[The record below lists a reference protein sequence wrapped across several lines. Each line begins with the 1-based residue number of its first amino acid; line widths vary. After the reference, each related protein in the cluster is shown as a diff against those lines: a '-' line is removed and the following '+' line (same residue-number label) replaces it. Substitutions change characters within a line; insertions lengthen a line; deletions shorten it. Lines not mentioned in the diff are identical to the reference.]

1 MIKLIASDMDGTLL
15 KDNKEMDDEIDS
27 VLEELKKKQIHFVAA
42 SGRQRNSLEKLFE
55 KHLKDVTIVAEN
67 GAYVVHNGKELYASC
82 MSEELIALVLEQ
94 LYQLENIGILLCGKK
109 YSYTNSVVL
118 YENLRSPKFHY
129 NIVLVENFSDVKENI
144 IKISLSDTSAK
155 GASDYSFPLLE
166 KALTGKVEIAVS
178 GFDCVDIVNKG
189 VSKGTAIEAL
199 QKMWNITPEET
210 MAFGDNYNDVQMLQK
225 AKYSFAM
232 KRADDGVKQY
242 ANYIAGD
249 NNENAVIEEIKKS
262 IIEVKK

>member
-15 KDNKEMDDEIDS
+15 NDNKEMDSEIDA
-27 VLEELKKKQIHFVAA
+27 VLEELNKKQIHFVAA

-67 GAYVVHNGKELYASC
+67 GAYVVHDGKELYASC
-82 MSEELIALVLEQ
+82 MPQQLVEQ
-94 LYQLENIGILLCGKK
+94 VLKELYQLQGIDIQLCTRQHC
-109 YSYTNSVVL
+109 YTNSVDL

-129 NIVLVENFSDVKENI
+129 DIVLVEDFSHVKEDI
-144 IKISLSDTSAK
+144 IKISLVDTSYK
-155 GASDYSFPLLE
+155 GASEYSFPLLSQSL
-166 KALTGKVEIAVS
+166 ADKVEIAVS

-199 QKMWNITPEET
+199 QNMWHITPEET
-210 MAFGDNYNDVQMLQK
+210 MAFGDHFNDVQMLQR

-232 KRADDGVKQY
+232 KKADPGVKAY

-249 NNENAVIEEIKKS
+249 NNENAVTTEIKKY
-262 IIEVKK
+262 IFEVTK